1 MKFTTT
7 LLTSA
12 LLLASF
18 TSAEIQPRAA
28 GQVGHH
34 SKVARSNSVAE
45 KAARRAII
53 DADLEEREEAAQAL
67 APKKRG
73 CKAKSSKS
81 KSKSSSSNSS
91 SKSTDKEA
99 SKDSSSSK
107 SKSSSSSSSK
117 DSSSSKSD
125 SGSSKSSSSS
135 SSGFGKGLWGFTNSC
150 GDSQASNND
159 PNGAKWWLNCG
170 LDGGNGWNPANIKL
184 SDIKVISDDE
194 AAKSD
199 TFAPCAKYINEF
211 KSAHQSTGIP
221 VAILMSIAMQE
232 STCNPSVT
240 GGRGEIGMMQI
251 TPDKCG
257 DASNCYDT
265 EFNIKKGGQYLADT
279 IDSFGGNFVE
289 ALGQYNGWT
298 KGMQGSGSCG
308 PQGQNLDYI
317 NGNLNKWFQGKNGY
331 GDNSGGC

>member
-99 SKDSSSSK
+99 SKGEWRARRELGRFPLWDR
-107 SKSSSSSSSK
+107 
-117 DSSSSKSD
+117 
-125 SGSSKSSSSS
+125 
-135 SSGFGKGLWGFTNSC
+135 SGF
-150 GDSQASNND
+150 
-159 PNGAKWWLNCG
+159 
-170 LDGGNGWNPANIKL
+170 
-184 SDIKVISDDE
+184 E
-194 AAKSD
+194 
-199 TFAPCAKYINEF
+199 
-211 KSAHQSTGIP
+211 
-221 VAILMSIAMQE
+221 
-232 STCNPSVT
+232 
-240 GGRGEIGMMQI
+240 
-251 TPDKCG
+251 
-257 DASNCYDT
+257 
-265 EFNIKKGGQYLADT
+265 
-279 IDSFGGNFVE
+279 
-289 ALGQYNGWT
+289 GWT
-298 KGMQGSGSCG
+298 KTYAVEKVHAFGLKMDEIEIDIGSDVISMS
-308 PQGQNLDYI
+308 
-317 NGNLNKWFQGKNGY
+317 FE
-331 GDNSGGC
+331 